1 MSGHALGHDRDT
13 PTPIASNHRIAS
25 NHSIGSGSIST
36 APEEN
41 QRMGVIAVCNQKGGV
56 GKSTTVFHLARAA
69 VVAGKRV
76 LVVDL
81 DPQGNLTSVVTKEPL
96 SEDEVSLADALSAR
110 TSDRLRDV
118 IVPGV
123 WDGLDVAPTVG
134 TALGLVRDELI
145 QSGPGREHR
154 LREQLA
160 QVTRRYD
167 LILIDCPPALDQ
179 LTINGL
185 TAANGV
191 LIVSQSKLWSANGIA
206 HLLATID
213 GVQRHFNETLG
224 ILGVIINL
232 HEAHTVGGRY
242 WNEELHAAGEQRGFR
257 IFDPPVPKRA
267 VIADATEA
275 SRGLDEWGG
284 ADAAAL
290 ATIFTDY
297 LKELEGTS

>member
-1 MSGHALGHDRDT
+1 
-13 PTPIASNHRIAS
+13 
-25 NHSIGSGSIST
+25 
-36 APEEN
+36 
-41 QRMGVIAVCNQKGGV
+41 MGVIAVCNQKGGV

-81 DPQGNLTSVVTKEPL
+81 DPQGNLTSVMTKEPL
-96 SEDEVSLADALSAR
+96 ADDDISLADALSSQTR
-110 TSDRLRDV
+110 ERLADV
-118 IVPGV
+118 LVPGV
-123 WDGLDVAPTVG
+123 WPGVDVAPTVG
-134 TALGLVRDELI
+134 TALGAIRDELI
-145 QSGPGREHR
+145 KDGPGREYR
-154 LREQLA
+154 LRESLA

-167 LILIDCPPALDQ
+167 LVLIDCPPALDQ

-191 LIVSQSKLWSANGIA
+191 LIVSQSKLWSTNGIA

-232 HEAHTVGGRY
+232 HEAHTLGGRF
-242 WNEELHAAGEQRGFR
+242 WNDELHAAGEQRGFR
-257 IFDPPVPKRA
+257 IFDPPIPKRA

-290 ATIFTDY
+290 ATIYADY
-297 LKELEGTS
+297 LKELEGTP

>member
-1 MSGHALGHDRDT
+1 
-13 PTPIASNHRIAS
+13 
-25 NHSIGSGSIST
+25 
-36 APEEN
+36 
-41 QRMGVIAVCNQKGGV
+41 MGVIAVCNQKGGV

-69 VVAGKRV
+69 VVAGKKV

-81 DPQGNLTSVVTKEPL
+81 DPQGNLTSVSTKEPL
-96 SEDEVSLADALSAR
+96 AEDEVSLADALSAR
-110 TSDRLRDV
+110 TSDQLRDV

-134 TALGLVRDELI
+134 TALGLIRDELI
-145 QSGPGREHR
+145 QSGPGREYR
-154 LREQLA
+154 LRESLA

-191 LIVSQSKLWSANGIA
+191 LIVSQSKLWSTNGIA

-232 HEAHTVGGRY
+232 HEAHTVGGRF

-257 IFDPPVPKRA
+257 IFDPPIPKRA

-275 SRGLDEWGG
+275 SRGLDQWGG
-284 ADAAAL
+284 PDAAAL
-290 ATIFTDY
+290 ATIYADY
-297 LKELEGTS
+297 LKELEGTP